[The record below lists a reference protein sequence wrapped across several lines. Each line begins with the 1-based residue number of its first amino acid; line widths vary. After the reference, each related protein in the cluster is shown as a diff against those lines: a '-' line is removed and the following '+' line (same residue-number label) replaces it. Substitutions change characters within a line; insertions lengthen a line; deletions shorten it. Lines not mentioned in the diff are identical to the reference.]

1 MSRSEASLS
10 GFRSRIDEIDEE
22 ILRLL
27 QERKEIAKQVLETKI
42 QNRLP
47 IFLPGREDQKVITF
61 REKAQKYTLDPEW
74 AEDFLRMIMSSSRA
88 SQSEASFPRATTGP
102 QVFLFVG
109 GRGGMG
115 SLYSKFAQA
124 SGHIVRILD
133 RDNWDEAKELA
144 RGIDVAIITVPIHA
158 TKEVIK
164 KLGPML
170 SEDAILADFTSI
182 KGDILEC
189 MLEYHNGP
197 VAGLHPM
204 HGPDLHNLSK
214 QLMVV
219 CNGRRE
225 EEYQWLTDQFAL
237 WGMRVK
243 IVDPVRHDQAMNIV
257 QGLRHFIALLHGSFL
272 NQKDMKPEEILDFSS
287 PIYRAE
293 LMMTGRIF
301 AQDAELYADIVFSD
315 EERVSMLL
323 EFLEHHER
331 LAEMVRNRDK
341 KAFISEFKHISAF
354 FGDFGAQALTESGY
368 LINRLADRF
377 S

>member
-1 MSRSEASLS
+1 MPKSEASLS
-10 GFRSRIDEIDEE
+10 EFRSRIDEIDDD

-27 QERKEIAKQVLETKI
+27 KERKDIATRVLETKI

-61 REKAQKYTLDPEW
+61 REKAISYTLDPEW

-88 SQSEASFPRATTGP
+88 SQSEASFPRATTVP
-102 QVFLFVG
+102 QVILIVG

-115 SLYSKFAQA
+115 SLYGKFAQA
-124 SGHIVRILD
+124 SGHTVRVLD
-133 RDNWDEAKELA
+133 RDNWDEAGELA
-144 RGIDVAIITVPIHA
+144 NGADVAVITVPIHA
-158 TKEVIK
+158 TKEVIR
-164 KLGPML
+164 KLGPLL
-170 SEDAILADFTSI
+170 SGDAVLADFTSI
-182 KGDILEC
+182 KGDMLDC
-189 MLEYHNGP
+189 MLENHDGP
-197 VAGLHPM
+197 VVGLHPM
-204 HGPDLHNLSK
+204 HGPDMHNLSK

-219 CNGRRE
+219 CNGRRK

-243 IVDPVRHDQAMNIV
+243 EVDPRRHDEAMNIV

-272 NQKDMKPEEILDFSS
+272 NRKDMKPEEILDFSS

-315 EERVSMLL
+315 NERIQMLL

-331 LAEMVRNRDK
+331 LAEMVRKRDK
-341 KAFISEFKHISAF
+341 KAFVKEFEHISEF
-354 FGDFGAQALTESGY
+354 FGEFGPQALAESGY